1 MQYLNNSETRVQNKI
16 SRGIGGKSK
25 LLNDEEGVE
34 VGEEEHDDEEEEEQD
49 YDYNKGHQRNHKG
62 ERLRKRL
69 LFKLR

>member
-34 VGEEEHDDEEEEEQD
+34 VGEEEHDDEEEQD
-49 YDYNKGHQRNHKG
+49 YDYNKWHQCNHKG